1 MNKIPRSL
9 TKLYKMLFVING
21 THYPSLVSKFVVQ
34 NLKLYLTVKNTWNNF
49 FEPSQFKTDKTDKT
63 DFIEKSHSE
72 F

>member
-9 TKLYKMLFVING
+9 TKLYKMLLVING
-21 THYPSLVSKFVVQ
+21 SHYPSLVSKFVVQ